1 MWSSRDVTLVIILAV
16 VTLIYS
22 VLVFQIG
29 FLLTGIPGANYFFV
43 IGQAIVSSL
52 TLLLFEGRRWRLVVV
67 VTLFG
72 FLSLPTYSMGAP
84 FNVLPRIPL
93 FFGALQADII
103 FNTFY
108 SRFKKTNQLALLAII
123 YSVENFIIDGIFRMA
138 MYPFFYS
145 ADYVSLFVNAFF
157 LMLPVIIIESL
168 LGGFIGYTIYQ
179 RIQTTDIL
187 NRTKN

>member
-1 MWSSRDVTLVIILAV
+1 VWNSRDVALVIVLAV
-16 VTLIYS
+16 VMLVYS

-29 FLLTGIPGANYFFV
+29 FLLTGIPGANYFFIV
-43 IGQAIVSSL
+43 GQAVLSSL
-52 TLLLFEGRRWRLVVV
+52 TLLLFEGRRWRLVAT

-93 FFGALQADII
+93 FFGALQSDII

-108 SRFKKTNQLALLAII
+108 SRFKKMNRLVLLAII
-123 YSVENFIIDGIFRMA
+123 YAVENFILDGFFRMA
-138 MYPFFYS
+138 LYPFFYS
-145 ADYVSLFVNAFF
+145 ADYVSLFVNTFF

-168 LGGFIGYTIYQ
+168 LGGFSGYIIYQ
-179 RIQTTDIL
+179 RIQNTSIVS
-187 NRTKN
+187 RT